1 MEKTLLKDLKERL
14 TYLTALKS
22 FVEKSD
28 SEDVRR
34 NEDLSFIKGMIYE
47 LERVIEIMS
56 ERV

>member
-14 TYLTALKS
+14 TYLTALRS
-22 FVEKSD
+22 FVEESD

-34 NEDLSFIKGMIYE
+34 NEVLSFIKGMIHE

>member
-14 TYLTALKS
+14 TYLTALRS
-22 FVEKSD
+22 FVEESD
-28 SEDVRR
+28 SEKVRR
-34 NEDLSFIKGMIYE
+34 EEDLSFIKGMIYE

>member
-14 TYLTALKS
+14 TYLTALRS
-22 FVEKSD
+22 FVEESD

-34 NEDLSFIKGMIYE
+34 NEDSSFIKGMIYE

>member
-14 TYLTALKS
+14 TYLTALRS
-22 FVEKSD
+22 FVEESD